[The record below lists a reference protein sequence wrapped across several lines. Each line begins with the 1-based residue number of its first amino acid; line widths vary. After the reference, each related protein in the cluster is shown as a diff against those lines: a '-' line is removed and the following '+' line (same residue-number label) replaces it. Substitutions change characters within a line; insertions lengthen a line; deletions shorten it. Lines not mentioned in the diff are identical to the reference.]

1 MAGGYLTPTP
11 PPYYLANPVV
21 QELTYTLD
29 NPTPAQILSLAHE
42 KHVSRVLSVGIYVH
56 PDGADMHHFG
66 PVQELG
72 GLLVSPCLRQPAAH
86 GFSFSTS

>member
-1 MAGGYLTPTP
+1 MAEGYLQPKP

-21 QELTYTLD
+21 QELTYTID
-29 NPTPAQILSLAHE
+29 NPTPAQILSLAQA

-56 PDGADMHHFG
+56 PDGTDMHHFG

-72 GLLVSPCLRQPAAH
+72 GLLVSPACGNPPLKP
-86 GFSFSTS
+86 STS